1 MTRKQ
6 ILKKRWSNTDK
17 LLREFNVKYQKLSN
31 QLKNNLQ
38 MTFDSLNL
46 NSGNIFQY
54 ATSEQKRKIDI
65 MIEEWQDDGLLNGYF
80 RYLANS
86 IHNRKRIKN
95 SEILYLLICKCYLK
109 QRVKL
114 DEYESDLFKQIANT
128 EYQEAQREI
137 YELNKKKDKPINIS
151 KHLLLSLLA
160 FSNSKGYVWSDY
172 IQATIL
178 NNTEQIHRQAIID
191 FQQNHKI
198 TVDRNIYESIL
209 NSQRKRY
216 LNINRDKIS
225 GDLDVQVTS
234 LTNNSL
240 IEGYKEVDKNAKVRF
255 IAEMDQRTTEMCKSL
270 DNQIFYV
277 NDWNTF
283 QRYSHDDGKVVN
295 YKVFGLVAGVNL
307 PPINNHFHWCRSTVT
322 YQTDMPRDMLNK
334 KLMSWNEKS
343 AINKW
348 ESSDFYDIN
357 RKMYRGEKLGLKEKR
372 LVKNLYTAL
381 NKQPFYISKDN
392 EFAVR
397 VLELDDDSLQTII
410 SQHSIGDIYETK
422 SFESYSLKEEYNKN
436 ANVFLYVKNSKKAR
450 NMLEYNPMSDEAEII
465 YQYGM
470 KFVTRDYYT
479 KDDKHYFL
487 MEELE

>member
-1 MTRKQ
+1 MTREQ

-17 LLREFNVKYQKLSN
+17 LLREFNFKYQKLSN

-151 KHLLLSLLA
+151 KHLLLSLFALP
-160 FSNSKGYVWSDY
+160 NSKGYVWSDY

-198 TVDRNIYESIL
+198 TVDRYIYESIL
-209 NSQRKRY
+209 NFQRKRY
-216 LNINRDKIS
+216 LNINRNKIS

-255 IAEMDQRTTEMCKSL
+255 IAEMDQRTTKMCKSL
-270 DNQIFYV
+270 DNQIFSV

-283 QRYSHDDGKVVN
+283 QRYSHDDGRVVN

-334 KLMSWNEKS
+334 KLMTWNEKNALQQYLGGKS
-343 AINKW
+343 IIFNEKMRNKQ
-348 ESSDFYDIN
+348 
-357 RKMYRGEKLGLKEKR
+357 KLTMNEKR
-372 LVKNLYTAL
+372 YRKNLYRAL
-381 NKQPFYISKDN
+381 NKMSNYEGNI
-392 EFAVR
+392 VR
-397 VLELDDDSLQTII
+397 VVSLENEMLDKFLNEYSEGKIVEFRQFT
-410 SQHSIGDIYETK
+410 
-422 SFESYSLKEEYNKN
+422 SFSNKKGYNKK
-436 ANVFLYVKNSKKAR
+436 ANVEIWVANSKKGK
-450 NMLEYNPMSDEAEII
+450 NMIEYSLENEII
-465 YQYGM
+465 YPYN
-470 KFVTRDYYT
+470 T
-479 KDDKHYFL
+479 KMLVKKVHTENDKHYIL
-487 MEELE
+487 LEEQ